1 MPGKVHRLH
10 CEVSICIVP
19 AVGIEGADR
28 CGGSQ
33 EVDVG
38 TLLRSMWTSMD
49 SHEPFNST
57 SHTGGGGDWFLSV
70 TLHPTSHSRA
80 ELEGNHSPM
89 T

>member
-57 SHTGGGGDWFLSV
+57 SHTGGGGGGIGFFQSHCTPPV
-70 TLHPTSHSRA
+70 TA
-80 ELEGNHSPM
+80 VQN
-89 T
+89 

>member
-57 SHTGGGGDWFLSV
+57 SHTGGVIGFFQSHCTPPV
-70 TLHPTSHSRA
+70 TA
-80 ELEGNHSPM
+80 VQN
-89 T
+89 